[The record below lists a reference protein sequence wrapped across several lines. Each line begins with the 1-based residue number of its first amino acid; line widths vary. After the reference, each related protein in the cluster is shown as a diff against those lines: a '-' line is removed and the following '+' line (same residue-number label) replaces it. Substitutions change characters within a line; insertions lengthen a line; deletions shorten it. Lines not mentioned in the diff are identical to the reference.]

1 MGKIVAIGGIT
12 PPLTLDS
19 IDEEVIKLTKKTNPK
34 VLYIPAA
41 GGDDIRYCEFF
52 RSLYQCKFGCKVD
65 VLFLVKETPIESEI
79 KEKVFSSDII
89 YVEGG
94 SVSRLME
101 YFERFN
107 MDKIL
112 KEAYEKGIIL
122 AGKSAGAL
130 CFGQFYFE
138 SENTIN
144 FKIDGFNDYIQ
155 VDCLKI
161 LDLIICPHYN
171 LEGSSENLDTMINA
185 YNIVGIALDNDCAIE
200 FVDDS
205 YRIISTIDSA
215 NAYKVYKNVGKIHKE
230 AILKSSSF
238 RDINELMSLS

>member
-1 MGKIVAIGGIT
+1 MGKIVAIGGVT
-12 PPLTLDS
+12 PPLTLDL
-19 IDEEVIKLTKKTNPK
+19 IDEEIIKLTKKKHPK
-34 VLYIPAA
+34 ILYIPAA

-52 RSLYQCKFGCKVD
+52 KKIYECKFGCNVD
-65 VLFLVKETPIESEI
+65 VLFLVKETPTESEI
-79 KEKVFSSDII
+79 EEKVFSSDII

-107 MDKIL
+107 MGKIL
-112 KEAYEKGIIL
+112 KKAYEKGIVL

-138 SENTIN
+138 TENIID
-144 FKIDGFNDYIQ
+144 FRIDGFNDYIQ

-171 LEGSSENLDTMINA
+171 LEGSSENLDTMIDA

-200 FVDDS
+200 FASDS
-205 YRIISTIDSA
+205 YRIISTNDSA
-215 NAYKVYKNVGKIHKE
+215 NAYKVYKNGAKIHKE
-230 AILKSSSF
+230 PIVKSSGF
-238 RDINELMSLS
+238 RDINELMSMS